1 MTLAVPTQ
9 TVSYTSFDGDNLLL
23 YPWEGSHVALLTA
36 SNALNPAV
44 VASILAKLDAAYE
57 VYAQITGQEPLPY
70 HTYDGRLSIAQV
82 PTALHGQANAIG
94 WLGLTGIEITNSPF
108 QQLYDGVASTGTFE
122 QTLFYEL
129 GRNFFFYGDQLGP
142 LEGTG
147 FAIANRFISMEVANV
162 PGGPFGTLPFAEFKS
177 SIVDGLSSTF
187 FSSSTLDMSNTLFA
201 GTAPPNSHNWSWHDF
216 EGSIFYQIY
225 QNFGLSGYSVFYQ
238 KLASMPAASSKQE
251 GLTNIINA
259 ATAAT
264 GIDWSFLS
272 KPLGTRYV
280 TGTAGNDT
288 LSADGSAHP
297 VQGLGGADTL
307 NGSAAVDLLMGGAG
321 SDTLAGNGGNDVLIG
336 GLDADTLNGG
346 AGADTMNGGPGNDR
360 YYVDNAGDSVIE
372 AFASGTD
379 TVNASVTFALA
390 ADVEKLTLTGSAAIN
405 GTGNS
410 LSNTIVG
417 NAAANTLSGLAGAD
431 SLNGGGG
438 ADRLKGGADNDTLNG
453 AAGADTLYGGAGKDT
468 LTGGTGAD
476 KFMFDAALSAS
487 TNVDRIT
494 DFSVVDDTIGLDI
507 SYFAKLSALGT
518 LSASAFYA
526 GTSAHDAND
535 RIVYDSATGKLYYD
549 ADGTGAGAQV
559 LFAQVQ
565 TGLALTNS
573 DFLVVA

>member
-1 MTLAVPTQ
+1 
-9 TVSYTSFDGDNLLL
+9 
-23 YPWEGSHVALLTA
+23 
-36 SNALNPAV
+36 
-44 VASILAKLDAAYE
+44 
-57 VYAQITGQEPLPY
+57 
-70 HTYDGRLSIAQV
+70 
-82 PTALHGQANAIG
+82 
-94 WLGLTGIEITNSPF
+94 
-108 QQLYDGVASTGTFE
+108 
-122 QTLFYEL
+122 
-129 GRNFFFYGDQLGP
+129 
-142 LEGTG
+142 
-147 FAIANRFISMEVANV
+147 
-162 PGGPFGTLPFAEFKS
+162 
-177 SIVDGLSSTF
+177 
-187 FSSSTLDMSNTLFA
+187 
-201 GTAPPNSHNWSWHDF
+201 
-216 EGSIFYQIY
+216 
-225 QNFGLSGYSVFYQ
+225 
-238 KLASMPAASSKQE
+238 
-251 GLTNIINA
+251 
-259 ATAAT
+259 
-264 GIDWSFLS
+264 
-272 KPLGTRYV
+272 
-280 TGTAGNDT
+280 
-288 LSADGSAHP
+288 
-297 VQGLGGADTL
+297 
-307 NGSAAVDLLMGGAG
+307 MGGAG